1 MQLPP
6 RPPDVDRRD
15 LLRLLSLSA
24 LALAAAP
31 ALTGC
36 GDDGPSP
43 SPAPPGTD
51 GLELVSAD
59 VERSPGDPAAV
70 GAVVE
75 ALHRSGGALLGAV
88 GAAGSGGAAAGQ
100 NLAISP
106 YSIAV
111 ALAMTANG
119 AAGETRA
126 QLEAG
131 IGGIAVEQANPGLA
145 ALTTHVESLAGTR
158 QKSDGEQAEIELDA
172 ANALFGQ
179 RGVAWEQPFL
189 EALAADYGAGMRVV
203 DFEGATEEAR
213 AAVNA
218 WTAEQTRDRI
228 PAILPPGSVDALTRL
243 ALVNT
248 LYLKAPWETPFEESL
263 TEDAGFTLLDGSVV
277 SVPTMHAGPD
287 PLEVAEGPGWQAVR
301 IPYAGREL
309 AMTVVLPDE
318 GRYADVEADLVAN
331 GAAAYLEVPLRDAP
345 LSVRVALPRWT
356 FRTEAPLHEALV
368 GLGVEAPFDPRAAD
382 FSAMTD
388 DADLYVGGVFH
399 QVFVAVDEE
408 GTEAAAATAV
418 VMQDESAPVVD
429 VDFTVD
435 RPFLFVVHDVE
446 HGTPLF
452 LGRVLD
458 PRG

>member
-1 MQLPP
+1 
-6 RPPDVDRRD
+6 VHRRD

-31 ALTGC
+31 ALAAC
-36 GDDGPSP
+36 GGDGSSSAP
-43 SPAPPGTD
+43 SPAPSPGAG
-51 GLELVSAD
+51 GLELVAAD
-59 VERSPGDPAAV
+59 VERSPGDEAAV
-70 GAVVE
+70 PAVVE

-88 GAAGSGGAAAGQ
+88 GGSGALAGT
-100 NLAISP
+100 NVALSP

-119 AAGETRA
+119 AAGTTRS

-131 IGGIAVEQANPGLA
+131 IGGVAVEEANAGLA

-158 QKSDGEQAEIELDA
+158 EKSDGERAEIELDA

-179 RGVAWEQPFL
+179 RGVAWDQPFL
-189 EALAADYGAGMRVV
+189 EVLAADYGAGMRVV
-203 DFEGATEEAR
+203 DFEDATEEAR

-228 PAILPPGSVDALTRL
+228 PEILPPGSVDALTRL

-248 LYLKAPWETPFEESL
+248 LYLKAPWETPFEPTA
-263 TEDAGFTLLDGSVV
+263 TEDADFTLLDGSVV
-277 SVPTMHAGPD
+277 GVPTMRLGPTALD
-287 PLEVAEGPGWQAVR
+287 AAEGPGWQAVR
-301 IPYAGREL
+301 LPYAGREL

-318 GRYADVEADLVAN
+318 GRYADVEADLVAS
-331 GAAAYLEVPLRDAP
+331 GAAAYLEVPLRDTP
-345 LSVRVALPRWT
+345 ISVQVALPRWT
-356 FRTEAPLHEALV
+356 FRTEAPLREALV
-368 GLGVEAPFDPRAAD
+368 GLGVEVPFDPRAAD

-388 DADLYVGGVFH
+388 DADLYVDGVFH
-399 QVFVAVDEE
+399 QVFVAVDED

-418 VMQDESAPVVD
+418 VMRATSAPVVD
-429 VDFTVD
+429 LDLVVD
-435 RPFLFVVHDVE
+435 RPFLFVIHDVE